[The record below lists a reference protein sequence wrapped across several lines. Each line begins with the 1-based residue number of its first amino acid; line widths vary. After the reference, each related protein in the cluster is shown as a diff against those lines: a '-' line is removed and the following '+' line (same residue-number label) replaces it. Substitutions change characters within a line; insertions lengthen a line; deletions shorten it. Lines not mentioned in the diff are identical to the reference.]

1 MEAKRKTAG
10 RKPNNA
16 LLTKPSN
23 TETKRIFV
31 AGTRMNDGKTTTCL
45 GLFSALQHRFG
56 KVGFI
61 KPVGQRFVEIEG
73 QLIDEDSVLLERT
86 YNVEVPITSM
96 SPIAIDGNFTRRYLE
111 QPDQTKARLTDR
123 VCRAFDRSSW
133 EKDFTLIE
141 GSGHAGVGSVFDM
154 SNAHVA
160 RLLDAKAIIV
170 SRGGIG
176 QPIDEIAMNK
186 ALFDKE
192 GVEVVGAIINKVQT
206 DKMEFIRKYTGIGLK
221 RLGIPLLGLLPEVK
235 ALSSPNLHQVAERI
249 NGEWLHEEKDLTW
262 NRVSKIIIGAMT
274 ATGILDTLTPGA
286 LIITPGDREDIIMA
300 VISYA
305 ATPGVEAIS
314 GIVLTRGIVP
324 HKRLS
329 DMIAKSHIPVLLAK
343 QDSYNVASRIHSMT
357 VKTQPED
364 QDKIPVIKN
373 MIQENVDLD
382 LIASLL

>member
-1 MEAKRKTAG
+1 M
-10 RKPNNA
+10 
-16 LLTKPSN
+16 
-23 TETKRIFV
+23 

-45 GLFSALQHRFG
+45 GLFAALQHRFG

-61 KPVGQRFVEIEG
+61 KPVGQRFVRIEG
-73 QLIDEDSVLLERT
+73 NLIDEDSVLLERI

-96 SPIAIDGNFTRRYLE
+96 SPIAIDSNFTRRYLE
-111 QPDQTKARLTDR
+111 EPDDTIARLTDR

-154 SNAHVA
+154 SNARVA
-160 RLLDAKAIIV
+160 KLLNAKAIIV

-186 ALFDKE
+186 ALFDQE
-192 GVEVVGAIINKVQT
+192 GVEVVGAIINKVQP
-206 DKMEFIRKYTGIGLK
+206 DKIDYIRKYTGIGLK
-221 RLGIPLLGLLPEVK
+221 RLGIPLLGLLPEEKV
-235 ALSSPNLHQVAERI
+235 LSSPNLHQVAERI
-249 NGEWLHEEKDLTW
+249 NGSWLHEEKDQNW
-262 NRVSKIIIGAMT
+262 KRVNTIIIGAMT
-274 ATGILDTLTPGA
+274 AAGILDTLTPGA

-305 ATPGVEAIS
+305 SSPEAHEIA

-324 HKRLS
+324 HHTLREL
-329 DMIAKSHIPVLLAK
+329 IAKSRIPVLLAEE
-343 QDSYNVASRIHSMT
+343 DSYNVASRIHSMT

-364 QDKIPVIKN
+364 RDKIPVIKN
-373 MIQENVDLD
+373 MIQENVDLE
-382 LIASLL
+382 LLANSL